1 MAPLYIDTSAV
12 LRAILETGTTPAVE
26 RRLAEAPTLLTSRL
40 SRVEGARALLRLRR
54 EGRVGETGLADAA
67 RGLAELWARCEIWEL
82 TNTVCDLAAQVAPLH
97 PLRTLDALHL
107 ATFLEARLRIP
118 DLEILTTDQRLVA
131 AAAQV

>member
-1 MAPLYIDTSAV
+1 MRELLDASEKQEIRR
-12 LRAILETGTTPAVE
+12 RAAELKQVE

-54 EGRVGETGLADAA
+54 EGRVGETALADAA
-67 RGLAELWARCEIWEL
+67 RCLAELWARCEIWEL
-82 TNTVCDLAAQVAPLH
+82 TKTVCDLAAQVAPLH

-107 ATFLEARLRIP
+107 ATFLEARLRFP
-118 DLEILTTDQRLVA
+118 DLEILMTDQRLAA

>member
-1 MAPLYIDTSAV
+1 MAPLYVDTSAV
-12 LRAILETGTTPAVE
+12 LRAILETGTTPALE
-26 RRLAEAPTLLTSRL
+26 RRLAKAPTLLTSRL

-54 EGRVGETGLADAA
+54 EARVAEAGLADAA

-97 PLRTLDALHL
+97 ALRTLDALHL
-107 ATFLEARLRIP
+107 ATFLEARLRLP
-118 DLEILTTDQRLVA
+118 DLEILTTDQRLAA